1 MAKTVVAP
9 IERVKLLL
17 QTQKVNSRISNTKH
31 YSGAFVCLK
40 DIIEKEGVT
49 ALWRGNTANVI
60 RYFPNQAFN
69 FALKDKFRRFLG
81 LSTEPSGVGGQQ
93 MLMAVVFWN
102 NIIAGSAAGAT
113 TSLIT
118 YPLDM
123 ARTRLA
129 TDVAIGN
136 SSGST
141 TTSNSGQRQEQ
152 RQFRGV
158 WDCVRQSYVEGG
170 LTRVYRGFTVSICGG
185 RLVDGWREGGRRMTE
200 FVDFLY
206 NGNS

>member
-1 MAKTVVAP
+1 MYTLTLTIGFSGILAKTVVAP

-17 QTQKVNSRISNTKH
+17 QTQKVNSRIAQTKH
-31 YSGAFVCLK
+31 YSGGISCLK
-40 DIIEKEGVT
+40 DIIEKEGVM

-81 LSTEPSGVGGQQ
+81 LSTVPNGEGGQKNMQ
-93 MLMAVVFWN
+93 MAVVFWN

-113 TSLIT
+113 TSLVT

-129 TDVAIGN
+129 TDVTIA
-136 SSGST
+136 GSQGG
-141 TTSNSGQRQEQ
+141 GQRQFQ
-152 RQFRGV
+152 GV

-170 LTRVYRGFTVSICGG
+170 LARVYRGFPLSIGG
-185 RLVDGWREGGRRMTE
+185 GKAHLLQT
-200 FVDFLY
+200 
-206 NGNS
+206 

>member
-31 YSGAFVCLK
+31 YSGAIVCLK
-40 DIIEKEGVT
+40 DIIEKEGVL

-81 LSTEPSGVGGQQ
+81 LSTVPSGEGGQKLQ
-93 MLMAVVFWN
+93 KAVVFWN

-129 TDVAIGN
+129 TDVAIG
-136 SSGST
+136 SSVSA
-141 TTSNSGQRQEQ
+141 TSKQGQ

-158 WDCVRQSYVEGG
+158 WDCVRQSHMEGG
-170 LTRVYRGFTVSICGG
+170 MTRVYRGFGVSICGG
-185 RLVDGWREGGRRMTE
+185 E
-200 FVDFLY
+200 
-206 NGNS
+206 